1 MNTLQNGSETCST
14 EDEWAAKAELGT
26 HPATTFWPSG
36 VHCMPRID
44 RRRHGRIT
52 AHKCRK
58 HRCSDY
64 LPLHRSIDLNLLLL
78 SGAWHSFKLLTR
90 VYTTRG
96 SGIWALKKWHKSIR
110 SMGLLKMQHLH
121 EVQNVR
127 MRWSYVLVLLVMS
140 LCCNAPVVES
150 LPNCSYPALYNFGDS
165 LSDVGNAIAAFPTQ
179 FKHAE
184 MAPNGYQFPMH
195 GADRLS
201 DGKLFVDFMGMI
213 YVHSALFSC
222 ISLLKVSH
230 CTLIIW
236 HQGLLNLCLP
246 KLQCK
251 QATSPLWKMQDL
263 CCAWKISHCVL
274 RRYA

>member
-1 MNTLQNGSETCST
+1 M
-14 EDEWAAKAELGT
+14 
-26 HPATTFWPSG
+26 
-36 VHCMPRID
+36 M
-44 RRRHGRIT
+44 
-52 AHKCRK
+52 
-58 HRCSDY
+58 
-64 LPLHRSIDLNLLLL
+64 
-78 SGAWHSFKLLTR
+78 
-90 VYTTRG
+90 
-96 SGIWALKKWHKSIR
+96 
-110 SMGLLKMQHLH
+110 M
-121 EVQNVR
+121 
-127 MRWSYVLVLLVMS
+127 MRWSYDVLVLLVMMI

-222 ISLLKVSH
+222 ISLLKAF
-230 CTLIIW
+230 TLHPNLTSGAAQSMPSEIIM
-236 HQGLLNLCLP
+236 
-246 KLQCK
+246 
-251 QATSPLWKMQDL
+251 QASFLSPLKDANFMLRMKSSD
-263 CCAWKISHCVL
+263 CVL

>member
-1 MNTLQNGSETCST
+1 
-14 EDEWAAKAELGT
+14 
-26 HPATTFWPSG
+26 
-36 VHCMPRID
+36 
-44 RRRHGRIT
+44 
-52 AHKCRK
+52 
-58 HRCSDY
+58 
-64 LPLHRSIDLNLLLL
+64 
-78 SGAWHSFKLLTR
+78 
-90 VYTTRG
+90 
-96 SGIWALKKWHKSIR
+96 
-110 SMGLLKMQHLH
+110 MGLSLKMQHLH
-121 EVQNVR
+121 EVQNVMM

-222 ISLLKVSH
+222 ISLLKAF
-230 CTLIIW
+230 TL
-236 HQGLLNLCLP
+236 HPNNLTSGAA
-246 KLQCK
+246 QSMSTEITM
-251 QATSPLWKMQDL
+251 QASYLSPLKDARFM
-263 CCAWKISHCVL
+263 L
-274 RRYA
+274 RMKN